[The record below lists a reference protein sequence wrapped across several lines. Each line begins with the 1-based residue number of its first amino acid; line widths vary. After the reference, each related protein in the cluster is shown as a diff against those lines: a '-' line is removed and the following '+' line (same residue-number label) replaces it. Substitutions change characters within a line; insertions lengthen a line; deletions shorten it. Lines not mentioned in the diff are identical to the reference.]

1 MKVIRIINGIFSD
14 LFFTFLEI
22 IEIISRIFVGA
33 VFIFSGFVKA
43 VDPLGSTYKF
53 IDYFVA
59 FGMEWAEP
67 YAFSLAII
75 LSALEFVIG
84 ISLFLGVKVKLNSWG
99 ALIFMVAFT
108 PLTFILAIYDPV
120 QDCGCFGDAI
130 ILTNW
135 QTFFKNLIILIPC
148 IIIVVSRKK
157 FKQIFNNITDWS
169 IIGAFSIIIIGISF
183 YCYQHL
189 PFFDF
194 RPYKV
199 GTYIPDGMIIPED
212 APKSIYKCYIYYKK
226 DGVVKEFSMDNLPD
240 STWEWVE
247 SKSILIQEGYV
258 PPIHDF
264 TICSNE
270 GDDITDL
277 VLEDENYNFLLVAY
291 NLKESSTTAQKRIN
305 ELAEYCNK
313 NDYLFICLTSSISED
328 IENFKNLTKA
338 PYEFYNTDE
347 ITLETIIRSNPGLV
361 LLKNGTIIG
370 KWHYNDI
377 PTIKELTENYL
388 GFSLK

>member
-1 MKVIRIINGIFSD
+1 MKIIR
-14 LFFTFLEI
+14 T
-22 IEIISRIFVGA
+22 ISRIFVGA

-43 VDPLGSTYKF
+43 IDPLGSTYKF

-67 YAFSLAII
+67 FAFSLAII
-75 LSALEFVIG
+75 LSVLEFVIG
-84 ISLFLGVKVKLNSWG
+84 ISLFLGIKVKLNSWG

-108 PLTFILAIYDPV
+108 PLTFILALYNPV
-120 QDCGCFGDAI
+120 QDCGCFGDAV

-135 QTFFKNLIILIPC
+135 QTFWKNIIILIPT
-148 IIIVVSRKK
+148 IIIFISRKK
-157 FKQIFNNITDWS
+157 IISIFKNIIDWS
-169 IIGAFSIIIIGISF
+169 IIGAFSIIIIGVSI

-199 GTYIPDGMIIPED
+199 GTYISDGMIIPED
-212 APKSIYKCYIYYKK
+212 APHAIYENYIYYKK
-226 DGVVKEFSMDNLPD
+226 DEVVKEFTLDNLPD

-247 SKSILIQEGYV
+247 SKSILIQEGYI

-264 TICSNE
+264 SICSVE

-277 VLEDENYNFLLVAY
+277 VLEDENYSFLLISY
-291 NLKESSTTAQKRIN
+291 GLKESGTSAQEQIN

-313 NDYLFICLTSSISED
+313 NDYLFICITSSISED
-328 IENFKNLTKA
+328 IENFKNLTSA
-338 PYEFYNTDE
+338 TYDFYNMDE
-347 ITLETIIRSNPGLV
+347 ITLKTIIRSNPGLV
-361 LLKNGTIIG
+361 LLKKGTIMG

>member
-1 MKVIRIINGIFSD
+1 MKIIRIINGIFSG

-22 IEIISRIFVGA
+22 IEIICRIFVGA

-43 VDPLGSTYKF
+43 IDPLGSAYKF

-59 FGMEWAEP
+59 FGMDWAEP
-67 YAFSLAII
+67 FAFSLAVI

-84 ISLFLGVKVKLNSWG
+84 ISLFLGIKVKLNSWG

-108 PLTFILAIYDPV
+108 PLTFILALYDPV

-135 QTFFKNLIILIPC
+135 QTFWKNIIILIPT
-148 IIIVVSRKK
+148 IIIFISRKK
-157 FKQIFNNITDWS
+157 FRAIFNNITNWS
-169 IIGAFSIIIIGISF
+169 IIGAFSIIIIGVSI

-194 RPYKV
+194 RPYKA
-199 GTYIPDGMIIPED
+199 GIYIPDGMIIPED
-212 APKSIYKCYIYYKK
+212 APHAIYENYIYYKK
-226 DGVVKEFSMDNLPD
+226 DGVVKEFTMDNLPD

-247 SKSILIQEGYV
+247 SKSILIQQGYI

-264 TICSNE
+264 AIYSVE

-277 VLEDENYNFLLVAY
+277 VLEDENYSFILVAY
-291 NLKESSTTAQKRIN
+291 DLKKSGTSAQEQIN

-313 NDYLFICLTSSISED
+313 NDYLFICITSSIAED
-328 IENFKNLTKA
+328 IENFKNLASAT
-338 PYEFYNTDE
+338 YDFYNMDD
-347 ITLETIIRSNPGLV
+347 ITLKTIIRSNPGLV
-361 LLKNGTIIG
+361 LLKKGTIMG
-370 KWHYNDI
+370 KCHYNDI
-377 PTIKELTENYL
+377 PAIKELTENYL
-388 GFSLK
+388 GL

>member
-1 MKVIRIINGIFSD
+1 MKIIRIINGIFSG

-43 VDPLGSTYKF
+43 IDPLGSAYKF

-59 FGMEWAEP
+59 FGMDWAEP
-67 YAFSLAII
+67 FAFSLAVI

-84 ISLFLGVKVKLNSWG
+84 ISLFLGIKVKLNSWG

-108 PLTFILAIYDPV
+108 PLTFILALYDPV

-135 QTFFKNLIILIPC
+135 QTFWKNIIILIPT
-148 IIIVVSRKK
+148 IIIFISRKK
-157 FKQIFNNITDWS
+157 FRAIFNNITNWS
-169 IIGAFSIIIIGISF
+169 IIGAFSIIIIGVSI

-194 RPYKV
+194 RPYKA

-212 APKSIYKCYIYYKK
+212 APHAIYENYIYYKK
-226 DGVVKEFSMDNLPD
+226 DGVVKEFTMDNLPD

-247 SKSILIQEGYV
+247 SKSILIQQGYI

-264 TICSNE
+264 AIYSVE

-277 VLEDENYNFLLVAY
+277 VLEDENYSFILVAY
-291 NLKESSTTAQKRIN
+291 DLKESGTSAHEQIN
-305 ELAEYCNK
+305 KLAEYCNK

-328 IENFKNLTKA
+328 IENFKNLTSA
-338 PYEFYNTDE
+338 TYDFYNMDE
-347 ITLETIIRSNPGLV
+347 ITLKTIIRSNPGLV
-361 LLKNGTIIG
+361 LLKKGTIMG

-377 PTIKELTENYL
+377 PAIKELTENYL
-388 GFSLK
+388 GL